1 MSWLLILCRTLLV
14 DWLQL
19 NHLTALETVGR
30 KVSTLGLGGRVHI
43 MKMESLLLSV
53 MCWIETK
60 KTVNAH
66 CTGTPM
72 SVPVLCSQSCLSAEL
87 WLFLCCIEHTNKQR
101 TYLERQ
107 LSEEV
112 KRQSRNRLSL
122 WIFSFTMFSCFYIE
136 EFCQLYL
143 ILSVLT
149 KIIYLYMYMWI
160 SITHMYIYLYKNA
173 YSWLSK
179 GAIAFPLDSL
189 EQLDN

>member
-19 NHLTALETVGR
+19 NHLTAPETVGR
-30 KVSTLGLGGRVHI
+30 KGSTLGLGGRVHI

-60 KTVNAH
+60 KNCQCPLHWHTYVSTSVVFSELSKCKTVVVPLLYRAH
-66 CTGTPM
+66 KQTTYISRKTTEWRSKTP
-72 SVPVLCSQSCLSAEL
+72 
-87 WLFLCCIEHTNKQR
+87 KQKPIILVNLQF
-101 TYLERQ
+101 YH
-107 LSEEV
+107 V
-112 KRQSRNRLSL
+112 
-122 WIFSFTMFSCFYIE
+122 SCFYIE

-143 ILSVLT
+143 ILSVLI